1 MHSQNNIIGSF
12 VRLEQLLMTNGYSK
26 EDLIIVSVPTADQVS
41 VMISS
46 ASLIA
51 ESNFQEGIRKT
62 SVGDGPLRKIS
73 ASSIEKKV
81 SFDRGVSIQEE
92 DDVFG
97 ATAAEAKPV
106 IDTLPENSV
115 IEALPEK
122 TDTKPAESAGE
133 SSEAPLV
140 SNGDKE
146 LGQ

>member
-1 MHSQNNIIGSF
+1 MSHFQNNIIGSF

-51 ESNFQEGIRKT
+51 ESNFQEGIRKN
-62 SVGDGPLRKIS
+62 SVSDGPLRKIS

-92 DDVFG
+92 DDVFS
-97 ATAAEAKPV
+97 ATATVTKPV
-106 IDTLPENSV
+106 IGTLPENPS
-115 IEALPEK
+115 A
-122 TDTKPAESAGE
+122 KPAESIAE
-133 SSEAPLV
+133 SPEALV
-140 SNGDKE
+140 PSNGDNTP
-146 LGQ
+146 GQ